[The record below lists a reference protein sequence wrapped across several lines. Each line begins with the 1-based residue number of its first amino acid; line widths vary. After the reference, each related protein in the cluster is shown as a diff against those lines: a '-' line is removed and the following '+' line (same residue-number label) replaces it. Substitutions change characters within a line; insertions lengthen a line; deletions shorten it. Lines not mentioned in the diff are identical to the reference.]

1 MITNAVIKIVTSKV
15 LEKDPKN
22 DTAIKYAKS

>member
-1 MITNAVIKIVTSKV
+1 MISKENIEMVANKI